1 MCRLVDGQ
9 RRRLLRRDSLDT
21 GNDDPRVHFRADL
34 VQSIRTDRPY
44 RRPRA
49 FHPAQV
55 GPDGFRHPFVSA
67 DPQPALLAGNHGN
80 PGAGALRHAGV
91 CRHRRA
97 AGHHCRAQA
106 AVLHHHPAI
115 ARSDADCSHVR
126 LSDPDPYAIRSG
138 RSARPDLDRGLRHC
152 CTDSPDVSG
161 HPRCTPG
168 IAGRRQGLRLVAPP
182 VADPHRTALRHA
194 QHRCRDHPVHH
205 AVVVDGGDCRAGR
218 CRWSRQTRG
227 QRTEH
232 SRYRARLRSRSG
244 NRIAGHH
251 ARPYLQT
258 TRSQGRVRRMSI
270 IKFDKVDVI
279 FSRDPRE
286 ALKLLDEGLTRDQIL
301 KKTGQIVGVENAS
314 LDIEKGEICVLMG
327 LSGSGKSSLL
337 RCINGLN
344 TVSRGSLFVEHEGS
358 QINIAN
364 CSAAE
369 LKMMRTKRIAMV
381 FQKFALMPWLTVREN
396 ISFGLEMQGRPEK
409 ERRKL
414 VDEKL
419 ELVGLTQWRNKK
431 PDELSGGMQQRVGLA
446 RALAMDA
453 DILLMDE
460 PFSALDPLIRQ
471 GLQDEL
477 LALQSKLSKTIVFVS
492 HDLDE
497 ALKLGS
503 RIAIMKDGR
512 IVQYS
517 VPEQIVLNPADEY
530 VRTFVAHTNP
540 LNVLCGRS
548 LMRTVDECTHV
559 NDSVCLDPSGDSWL
573 DLAEGNVIKGA
584 RQGATPLDLQ
594 NWTPGQDVGTLDR
607 CPTLVHSNIGMR
619 DALQIRYQTG
629 NKLVLQDGNKV
640 VGILGDT
647 ELYHALLGKNHG

>member
-1 MCRLVDGQ
+1 
-9 RRRLLRRDSLDT
+9 
-21 GNDDPRVHFRADL
+21 
-34 VQSIRTDRPY
+34 
-44 RRPRA
+44 
-49 FHPAQV
+49 
-55 GPDGFRHPFVSA
+55 
-67 DPQPALLAGNHGN
+67 
-80 PGAGALRHAGV
+80 
-91 CRHRRA
+91 
-97 AGHHCRAQA
+97 
-106 AVLHHHPAI
+106 
-115 ARSDADCSHVR
+115 
-126 LSDPDPYAIRSG
+126 
-138 RSARPDLDRGLRHC
+138 
-152 CTDSPDVSG
+152 
-161 HPRCTPG
+161 
-168 IAGRRQGLRLVAPP
+168 
-182 VADPHRTALRHA
+182 
-194 QHRCRDHPVHH
+194 
-205 AVVVDGGDCRAGR
+205 
-218 CRWSRQTRG
+218 
-227 QRTEH
+227 
-232 SRYRARLRSRSG
+232 
-244 NRIAGHH
+244 
-251 ARPYLQT
+251 
-258 TRSQGRVRRMSI
+258 MSI
-270 IKFDKVDVI
+270 IRFEDVDVI
-279 FSRDPRE
+279 FSNKPRE
-286 ALKLLDEGLTRDQIL
+286 ALALLDKGQTREQIL
-301 KKTGQIVGVENAS
+301 KQTGLVVGVEKAN
-314 LDIEKGEICVLMG
+314 LDIQKGEICVLMG

-344 TVSRGSLFVEHEGS
+344 TVSRGKLFVEHEGKH
-358 QINIAN
+358 IDIAH
-364 CSAAE
+364 CTPAE

-477 LALQSKLSKTIVFVS
+477 LGLQAKLSKTIVFVS

-512 IVQYS
+512 IIQYS
-517 VPEQIVLNPADEY
+517 KPEEIVLNPADEY

-548 LMRTVDECTHV
+548 LMRSLDNCKRV
-559 NDSVCLDPSGDSWL
+559 NGSVCLDPGGDSWL
-573 DLAEGNVIKGA
+573 DLGEGNSIKRA
-584 RQGATPLDLQ
+584 RQGQNGLEMQ
-594 NWTPGQDVGTLDR
+594 NWVPGQSVEGLGR
-607 CPTLVHSNIGMR
+607 RPTLVHADIGMR
-619 DALQIRYQTG
+619 EALQIRYQTG
-629 NKLVLQDGNKV
+629 NKLVLQENDKM

>member
-1 MCRLVDGQ
+1 
-9 RRRLLRRDSLDT
+9 
-21 GNDDPRVHFRADL
+21 
-34 VQSIRTDRPY
+34 
-44 RRPRA
+44 
-49 FHPAQV
+49 
-55 GPDGFRHPFVSA
+55 
-67 DPQPALLAGNHGN
+67 
-80 PGAGALRHAGV
+80 
-91 CRHRRA
+91 
-97 AGHHCRAQA
+97 
-106 AVLHHHPAI
+106 
-115 ARSDADCSHVR
+115 
-126 LSDPDPYAIRSG
+126 
-138 RSARPDLDRGLRHC
+138 
-152 CTDSPDVSG
+152 
-161 HPRCTPG
+161 
-168 IAGRRQGLRLVAPP
+168 
-182 VADPHRTALRHA
+182 
-194 QHRCRDHPVHH
+194 
-205 AVVVDGGDCRAGR
+205 
-218 CRWSRQTRG
+218 
-227 QRTEH
+227 
-232 SRYRARLRSRSG
+232 
-244 NRIAGHH
+244 
-251 ARPYLQT
+251 
-258 TRSQGRVRRMSI
+258 MSI
-270 IKFDKVDVI
+270 IRFEDVDVI
-279 FSRDPRE
+279 FSNKPRE
-286 ALKLLDEGLTRDQIL
+286 ALALLDKGHTREQIL
-301 KKTGQIVGVENAS
+301 KQTGLVVGVEKAN
-314 LDIEKGEICVLMG
+314 LDINKGEICVLMG

-344 TVSRGSLFVEHEGS
+344 TVSRGKLFVEHEGKH
-358 QINIAN
+358 IDIAH
-364 CSAAE
+364 CTPAE

-477 LALQSKLSKTIVFVS
+477 LGLQAKLSKTIVFVS

-512 IVQYS
+512 IIQYS
-517 VPEQIVLNPADEY
+517 KPEEIVLNPADEY

-548 LMRTVDECTHV
+548 LMRSLDNCKRV
-559 NDSVCLDPSGDSWL
+559 NGSVCLDPGGDSWL
-573 DLAEGNVIKGA
+573 DLGEGNSIKRA
-584 RQGATPLDLQ
+584 RQGQNGLDMQ
-594 NWTPGQDVGTLDR
+594 NWAPGQAVEGLGR
-607 CPTLVHSNIGMR
+607 KPTLVHADIGMR
-619 DALQIRYQTG
+619 EALQIRYQTG
-629 NKLVLQDGNKV
+629 NKLVLQENDKV

>member
-1 MCRLVDGQ
+1 
-9 RRRLLRRDSLDT
+9 
-21 GNDDPRVHFRADL
+21 
-34 VQSIRTDRPY
+34 
-44 RRPRA
+44 
-49 FHPAQV
+49 
-55 GPDGFRHPFVSA
+55 
-67 DPQPALLAGNHGN
+67 
-80 PGAGALRHAGV
+80 
-91 CRHRRA
+91 
-97 AGHHCRAQA
+97 
-106 AVLHHHPAI
+106 
-115 ARSDADCSHVR
+115 
-126 LSDPDPYAIRSG
+126 
-138 RSARPDLDRGLRHC
+138 
-152 CTDSPDVSG
+152 
-161 HPRCTPG
+161 
-168 IAGRRQGLRLVAPP
+168 
-182 VADPHRTALRHA
+182 
-194 QHRCRDHPVHH
+194 
-205 AVVVDGGDCRAGR
+205 
-218 CRWSRQTRG
+218 
-227 QRTEH
+227 
-232 SRYRARLRSRSG
+232 
-244 NRIAGHH
+244 
-251 ARPYLQT
+251 
-258 TRSQGRVRRMSI
+258 MSI
-270 IKFDKVDVI
+270 IRFEDVDVI
-279 FSRDPRE
+279 FSSKPRE
-286 ALKLLDEGLTRDQIL
+286 ALALLDEGKTREQIL
-301 KKTGQIVGVENAS
+301 KQTGLVVGVEKAN
-314 LDIEKGEICVLMG
+314 LDINKGEICVLMG

-344 TVSRGSLFVEHEGS
+344 TVSRGKLFVEHEGKH
-358 QINIAN
+358 IDIAH
-364 CSAAE
+364 CTPAE

-512 IVQYS
+512 IIQYS
-517 VPEQIVLNPADEY
+517 KPEEIVLNPADEY

-548 LMRTVDECTHV
+548 LMRTLDKCKRV
-559 NDSVCLDPSGDSWL
+559 NGSVCLDPGGDSWL
-573 DLAEGNVIKGA
+573 DLGEGNSIKRA
-584 RQGATPLDLQ
+584 RQGQNGLDMQ
-594 NWTPGQDVGTLDR
+594 NWVPGQAVEALDR
-607 CPTLVHSNIGMR
+607 RPTVVHADIGMR

-629 NKLVLQDGNKV
+629 NKLVLQENDKL

-647 ELYHALLGKNHG
+647 ELYHALLGKTHG

>member
-1 MCRLVDGQ
+1 
-9 RRRLLRRDSLDT
+9 
-21 GNDDPRVHFRADL
+21 
-34 VQSIRTDRPY
+34 
-44 RRPRA
+44 
-49 FHPAQV
+49 
-55 GPDGFRHPFVSA
+55 
-67 DPQPALLAGNHGN
+67 
-80 PGAGALRHAGV
+80 
-91 CRHRRA
+91 
-97 AGHHCRAQA
+97 
-106 AVLHHHPAI
+106 
-115 ARSDADCSHVR
+115 
-126 LSDPDPYAIRSG
+126 
-138 RSARPDLDRGLRHC
+138 
-152 CTDSPDVSG
+152 
-161 HPRCTPG
+161 
-168 IAGRRQGLRLVAPP
+168 
-182 VADPHRTALRHA
+182 
-194 QHRCRDHPVHH
+194 
-205 AVVVDGGDCRAGR
+205 
-218 CRWSRQTRG
+218 
-227 QRTEH
+227 
-232 SRYRARLRSRSG
+232 
-244 NRIAGHH
+244 
-251 ARPYLQT
+251 
-258 TRSQGRVRRMSI
+258 MSI
-270 IKFDKVDVI
+270 IRFEDVDVI
-279 FSRDPRE
+279 FSNKPRE
-286 ALKLLDEGLTRDQIL
+286 ALALLDQGKTREQIL
-301 KKTGQIVGVENAS
+301 KQTGLVVGVEKAN
-314 LDIEKGEICVLMG
+314 LDINKGEICVLMG

-344 TVSRGSLFVEHEGS
+344 TVSRGKLFVEHEGKH
-358 QINIAN
+358 IDIAH
-364 CSAAE
+364 CTPAE

-477 LALQSKLSKTIVFVS
+477 LELQRKLNKTIVFVS

-512 IVQYS
+512 IIQYS
-517 VPEQIVLNPADEY
+517 KPEEIVLNPADEY

-548 LMRTVDECTHV
+548 LMRTLDNCKRI
-559 NDSVCLDPSGDSWL
+559 NGSVCLDPGIDSWL
-573 DLAEGNVIKGA
+573 DLGEGGSLKRA
-584 RQGATPLDLQ
+584 RQGQNGLDLQ
-594 NWTPGQDVGTLDR
+594 NWAPGEDVELLER
-607 CPTLVHSNIGMR
+607 RPTLVNADIGMR
-619 DALQIRYQTG
+619 EALQIRYQTG
-629 NKLVLQDGNKV
+629 NKLVLQDNDKV

>member
-1 MCRLVDGQ
+1 
-9 RRRLLRRDSLDT
+9 
-21 GNDDPRVHFRADL
+21 
-34 VQSIRTDRPY
+34 
-44 RRPRA
+44 
-49 FHPAQV
+49 
-55 GPDGFRHPFVSA
+55 
-67 DPQPALLAGNHGN
+67 
-80 PGAGALRHAGV
+80 
-91 CRHRRA
+91 
-97 AGHHCRAQA
+97 
-106 AVLHHHPAI
+106 
-115 ARSDADCSHVR
+115 
-126 LSDPDPYAIRSG
+126 
-138 RSARPDLDRGLRHC
+138 
-152 CTDSPDVSG
+152 
-161 HPRCTPG
+161 
-168 IAGRRQGLRLVAPP
+168 
-182 VADPHRTALRHA
+182 
-194 QHRCRDHPVHH
+194 
-205 AVVVDGGDCRAGR
+205 
-218 CRWSRQTRG
+218 
-227 QRTEH
+227 
-232 SRYRARLRSRSG
+232 
-244 NRIAGHH
+244 
-251 ARPYLQT
+251 
-258 TRSQGRVRRMSI
+258 MSI
-270 IKFDKVDVI
+270 IRFEDVDVI
-279 FSRDPRE
+279 FSNKPRE
-286 ALKLLDEGLTRDQIL
+286 ALALLDKGQTREQIL
-301 KKTGQIVGVENAS
+301 KQTGLVVGVEKAN
-314 LDIEKGEICVLMG
+314 LDINKGEICVLMG

-344 TVSRGSLFVEHEGS
+344 TVSRGKLFVEHEGKH
-358 QINIAN
+358 IDIAH
-364 CSAAE
+364 CTPAE

-477 LALQSKLSKTIVFVS
+477 LGLQAKLSKTIVFVS

-512 IVQYS
+512 IIQYS
-517 VPEQIVLNPADEY
+517 KPEEIVLNPADEY

-548 LMRTVDECTHV
+548 LMRSLDNCKRV
-559 NDSVCLDPSGDSWL
+559 NGSVCLDPGGDSWL
-573 DLAEGNVIKGA
+573 DLGEGNSIKRA
-584 RQGATPLDLQ
+584 RQGQNGLDMQ
-594 NWTPGQDVGTLDR
+594 NWVPGQAVEGLGR
-607 CPTLVHSNIGMR
+607 KPTLVHADIGMR
-619 DALQIRYQTG
+619 EALQIRYQTG
-629 NKLVLQDGNKV
+629 NKLVLQENDRV

>member
-1 MCRLVDGQ
+1 
-9 RRRLLRRDSLDT
+9 
-21 GNDDPRVHFRADL
+21 
-34 VQSIRTDRPY
+34 
-44 RRPRA
+44 
-49 FHPAQV
+49 
-55 GPDGFRHPFVSA
+55 
-67 DPQPALLAGNHGN
+67 
-80 PGAGALRHAGV
+80 
-91 CRHRRA
+91 
-97 AGHHCRAQA
+97 
-106 AVLHHHPAI
+106 
-115 ARSDADCSHVR
+115 
-126 LSDPDPYAIRSG
+126 
-138 RSARPDLDRGLRHC
+138 
-152 CTDSPDVSG
+152 
-161 HPRCTPG
+161 
-168 IAGRRQGLRLVAPP
+168 
-182 VADPHRTALRHA
+182 
-194 QHRCRDHPVHH
+194 
-205 AVVVDGGDCRAGR
+205 
-218 CRWSRQTRG
+218 
-227 QRTEH
+227 
-232 SRYRARLRSRSG
+232 
-244 NRIAGHH
+244 
-251 ARPYLQT
+251 
-258 TRSQGRVRRMSI
+258 MSI
-270 IKFDKVDVI
+270 IRFEDVDVI
-279 FSRDPRE
+279 FSNKPRE
-286 ALKLLDEGLTRDQIL
+286 ALSLLDQGQTREQIL
-301 KKTGQIVGVENAS
+301 QKTGLVVGVEKAN
-314 LDIEKGEICVLMG
+314 LDINKGEICVLMG

-344 TVSRGSLFVEHEGS
+344 TVSRGKLFVEHEGKH
-358 QINIAN
+358 IDITH
-364 CSAAE
+364 CTPAE

-477 LALQSKLSKTIVFVS
+477 LDLQAKLSKTIVFVS

-512 IVQYS
+512 IIQYS
-517 VPEQIVLNPADEY
+517 KPEEIVLNPADEY

-548 LMRTVDECTHV
+548 LMRSLDNCKRV
-559 NDSVCLDPSGDSWL
+559 NGSVCLDPGGDSWL
-573 DLAEGNVIKGA
+573 DLGEGNSIKRA
-584 RQGATPLDLQ
+584 RQGQNGLDMQ
-594 NWTPGQDVGTLDR
+594 NWAPGQAVEGLGR
-607 CPTLVHSNIGMR
+607 RPTLVHADIGMR
-619 DALQIRYQTG
+619 EALQIRYHTG
-629 NKLVLQDGNKV
+629 NKLVLQDNDKV

>member
-1 MCRLVDGQ
+1 
-9 RRRLLRRDSLDT
+9 
-21 GNDDPRVHFRADL
+21 
-34 VQSIRTDRPY
+34 
-44 RRPRA
+44 
-49 FHPAQV
+49 
-55 GPDGFRHPFVSA
+55 
-67 DPQPALLAGNHGN
+67 
-80 PGAGALRHAGV
+80 
-91 CRHRRA
+91 
-97 AGHHCRAQA
+97 
-106 AVLHHHPAI
+106 
-115 ARSDADCSHVR
+115 
-126 LSDPDPYAIRSG
+126 
-138 RSARPDLDRGLRHC
+138 
-152 CTDSPDVSG
+152 
-161 HPRCTPG
+161 
-168 IAGRRQGLRLVAPP
+168 
-182 VADPHRTALRHA
+182 
-194 QHRCRDHPVHH
+194 
-205 AVVVDGGDCRAGR
+205 
-218 CRWSRQTRG
+218 
-227 QRTEH
+227 
-232 SRYRARLRSRSG
+232 
-244 NRIAGHH
+244 
-251 ARPYLQT
+251 
-258 TRSQGRVRRMSI
+258 MSI
-270 IKFDKVDVI
+270 IRFDNVDVI
-279 FSRDPRE
+279 FAKDPRE
-286 ALKLLDEGLTRDQIL
+286 ALKLLDQGLTRNEIL
-301 KKTGQIVGVENAS
+301 KKTGQIVGVEKAT
-314 LDIEKGEICVLMG
+314 LDINKGEICVLMG

-344 TVSRGSLFVEHEGS
+344 TVSRGKLFVEHEDR
-358 QINIAN
+358 QIDIAS
-364 CSAAE
+364 CTPAE

-477 LALQSKLSKTIVFVS
+477 LELQRKLNKTIVFVS

-517 VPEQIVLNPADEY
+517 VPEEIVLNPADDY

-548 LMRTVDECTHV
+548 LMRTLDKCTRV
-559 NDSVCLDPSGDSWL
+559 NGSVCLDPSVDSWL
-573 DLAEGNVIKGA
+573 NLGSGNSLTSA
-584 RQGATPLDLQ
+584 RQGDAVLDLQ
-594 NWTPGQDVGTLDR
+594 DWAPGQAMEGLER
-607 CPTLVHSNIGMR
+607 RPTRVHADIGMR
-619 DALQIRYQTG
+619 EALQIRYQTG
-629 NKLVLQDGNKV
+629 HKLVLQDSDKQV

-647 ELYHALLGKNHG
+647 ELYHALLGKNLG

>member
-1 MCRLVDGQ
+1 
-9 RRRLLRRDSLDT
+9 
-21 GNDDPRVHFRADL
+21 
-34 VQSIRTDRPY
+34 
-44 RRPRA
+44 
-49 FHPAQV
+49 
-55 GPDGFRHPFVSA
+55 
-67 DPQPALLAGNHGN
+67 
-80 PGAGALRHAGV
+80 
-91 CRHRRA
+91 
-97 AGHHCRAQA
+97 
-106 AVLHHHPAI
+106 
-115 ARSDADCSHVR
+115 
-126 LSDPDPYAIRSG
+126 
-138 RSARPDLDRGLRHC
+138 
-152 CTDSPDVSG
+152 
-161 HPRCTPG
+161 
-168 IAGRRQGLRLVAPP
+168 
-182 VADPHRTALRHA
+182 
-194 QHRCRDHPVHH
+194 
-205 AVVVDGGDCRAGR
+205 
-218 CRWSRQTRG
+218 
-227 QRTEH
+227 
-232 SRYRARLRSRSG
+232 
-244 NRIAGHH
+244 
-251 ARPYLQT
+251 
-258 TRSQGRVRRMSI
+258 MSI
-270 IKFDKVDVI
+270 IRFEDVDVI
-279 FSRDPRE
+279 FSNKPRE
-286 ALKLLDEGLTRDQIL
+286 ALSLLDQGKTREQIL
-301 KKTGQIVGVENAS
+301 KQTGLVVGVEKAN

-344 TVSRGSLFVEHEGS
+344 TVSRGKLFVEHEGKH
-358 QINIAN
+358 IDIAH
-364 CSAAE
+364 CSPAE

-477 LALQSKLSKTIVFVS
+477 LELQRKLSKTIVFVS

-512 IVQYS
+512 IIQYS
-517 VPEQIVLNPADEY
+517 KPEEIVLNPADDY

-548 LMRTVDECTHV
+548 LMRSLDNCKRV
-559 NDSVCLDPSGDSWL
+559 NGSVCLDPGIDSWL
-573 DLAEGNVIKGA
+573 DIGEGGSLKRA
-584 RQGATPLDLQ
+584 RQGQNGLDMQ
-594 NWTPGQDVGTLDR
+594 NWAPGQNVELLER
-607 CPTLVHSNIGMR
+607 RPTVVHADIGMR
-619 DALQIRYQTG
+619 EALQIRYQTG
-629 NKLVLQDGNKV
+629 NKLVLQDNDKV